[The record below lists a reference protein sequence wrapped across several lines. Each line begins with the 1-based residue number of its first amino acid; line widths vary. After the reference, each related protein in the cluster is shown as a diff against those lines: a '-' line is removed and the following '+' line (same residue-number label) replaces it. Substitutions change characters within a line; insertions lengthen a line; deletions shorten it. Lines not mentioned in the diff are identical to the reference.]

1 MDGVIYGVDVSK
13 DELEFSSAS
22 SHSSGSIKNSLGA
35 IQKFI
40 KRLLSEAVR
49 VVVVEATGGYERL
62 LVAQL
67 WAAGVPVA
75 VVNPRQT
82 WAFGKSLGCEAKT
95 DKIDAKTLA
104 LFGARMNPRVTVPL
118 APELLDLQ
126 ELQGRRAQLI
136 GMLVAEKN
144 HLKSPLT
151 SSNTTK
157 SIKRLIRHL
166 EREIQVIDEAMQEI
180 VKNSPSLKEKV
191 EVIQT
196 IKGAGAGLALQLVAN
211 LPELGFLNRRKIS
224 ALVGV
229 APFNRDSGAF
239 SGKRCVMGG
248 RREVRSVL
256 YMAAVTAIRCNDKIK
271 SFYIQLVKRGKPKM
285 VALIAAMR
293 KLLLVLNAT
302 MREYLRNQRRVVA
315 SQISSL
321 CVA

>member
-67 WAAGVPVA
+67 WAARVPVA

-151 SSNTTK
+151 SSNTMK

-239 SGKRCVMGG
+239 SGKRSVMGG

-293 KLLLVLNAT
+293 KLLLILNAT
-302 MREYLRNQRRVVA
+302 MREHLIIQRRVVA

-321 CVA
+321 NVA

>member
-1 MDGVIYGVDVSK
+1 MEGVIYGIDVSK
-13 DELEFSSAS
+13 DELEFCSAG
-22 SHSSGSIKNSLGA
+22 SHSSGSIKNSLGS

-40 KRLLSEAVR
+40 KRLQAEAVR

-104 LFGARMNPRVTVPL
+104 LFGAKMNPRLTPPL

-126 ELQGRRAQLI
+126 ELQGRRAQLME
-136 GMLVAEKN
+136 MLIAEKN
-144 HLKSPLT
+144 HRKSPLA
-151 SSNTTK
+151 SSKTK
-157 SIKRLIRHL
+157 GSIGRMIRHL
-166 EREIQVIDEAMQEI
+166 EREIEVIDETMKEI
-180 VKNSPSLKEKV
+180 VRSSPSLNEKV
-191 EVIQT
+191 EVIRK
-196 IKGAGAGLALQLVAN
+196 IKGAGAGLAFQLVAN
-211 LPELGFLNRRKIS
+211 LPELGSLNRRKIS

-229 APFNRDSGAF
+229 ATFNRDSGSF
-239 SGKRCVMGG
+239 SGKRSVMGG
-248 RREVRSVL
+248 RREVRSML
-256 YMAAVTAIRCNDKIK
+256 YMAAVTAIRWNDKIK

-285 VALIAAMR
+285 VALVAAMH

-302 MREYLRNQRRVVA
+302 MREHLRFQQRA
-315 SQISSL
+315 MTTQIS
-321 CVA
+321 V